1 MSISSVC
8 MISRNEVLTGNG
20 GGQLKLWD
28 LRSES
33 EEAAQTLNPNVLMN
47 NLHGGKI

>member
-1 MSISSVC
+1 

-47 NLHGGKI
+47 NLHGGKLSFKND